1 LDTLLRVIQV
11 ETRMERYKRIRKE
24 RFIRRSKAFV
34 ILILIIGMTYGLI
47 EVNKSIKDL
56 NLINNDN
63 LIGID
68 MKNRTVDFLGK
79 SYQVDFNIIKDLI
92 KP

>member
-1 LDTLLRVIQV
+1 V

>member
-1 LDTLLRVIQV
+1 M

>member
-1 LDTLLRVIQV
+1 
-11 ETRMERYKRIRKE
+11 MERYKRIRKE

>member
-1 LDTLLRVIQV
+1 
-11 ETRMERYKRIRKE
+11 MERYKRIRKE
-24 RFIRRSKAFV
+24 KFIRRSKAFV

>member
-1 LDTLLRVIQV
+1 
-11 ETRMERYKRIRKE
+11 MERYKRIRKE

-68 MKNRTVDFLGK
+68 MKNRIVDFLGK

>member
-1 LDTLLRVIQV
+1 VIQV

>member
-1 LDTLLRVIQV
+1 M

-24 RFIRRSKAFV
+24 KFIRRSKAFV

>member
-1 LDTLLRVIQV
+1 MIQV